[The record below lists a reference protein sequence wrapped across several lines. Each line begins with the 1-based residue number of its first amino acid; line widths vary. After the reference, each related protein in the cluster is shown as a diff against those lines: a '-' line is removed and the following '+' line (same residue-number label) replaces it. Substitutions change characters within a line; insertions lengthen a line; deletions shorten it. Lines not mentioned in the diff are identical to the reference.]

1 MAATSDDAEA
11 AYLLYRQQACSAI
24 AKGTA
29 MNRRRRTL
37 CTLCSWMCVLAWILT
52 AGGAE
57 AATLTAPQAKDHV
70 EETATVCDI
79 VASATFAARIKGSPT
94 FLNLGTPYPD
104 QIFTAVIWG
113 SDRPKFH
120 QPEVQYRGKRLC
132 VTGRIKMFRGHP
144 EIIVKELSQISAASA
159 VR

>member
-1 MAATSDDAEA
+1 MQYDSE
-11 AYLLYRQQACSAI
+11 R
-24 AKGTA
+24 TA
-29 MNRRRRTL
+29 MDRRYRALGTL
-37 CTLCSWMCVLAWILT
+37 FSWMFVLVWLLMV
-52 AGGAE
+52 GGAE
-57 AATLTAPQAKDHV
+57 ATTLTAPQAKDHV

-79 VASATFAARIKGSPT
+79 VASATFAARLKGSPT

-120 QPEVQYRGKRLC
+120 QPEVDYRGKRLC

-144 EIIVKELSQISAASA
+144 EIIVKEPSQISVASA

>member
-1 MAATSDDAEA
+1 
-11 AYLLYRQQACSAI
+11 
-24 AKGTA
+24 
-29 MNRRRRTL
+29 
-37 CTLCSWMCVLAWILT
+37 MCVLAWLLT

-57 AATLTAPQAKDHV
+57 AAMLTAPQAKDHV
-70 EETATVCDI
+70 EEMATVCDI
-79 VASATFAARIKGSPT
+79 VASATFAARTKGSPT

-144 EIIVKELSQISAASA
+144 EIIVKELSQINAASA